1 MTHKLFPAYAFLG
14 VKLITKLEF
23 IYYICI
29 IISILSRFLYV
40 TVVGGVLSHWKTFAF
55 TQSSNDQM
63 VAMAG
68 SVR

>member
-1 MTHKLFPAYAFLG
+1 M
-14 VKLITKLEF
+14 
-23 IYYICI
+23 
-29 IISILSRFLYV
+29 LSRFLYV

>member
-1 MTHKLFPAYAFLG
+1 MS
-14 VKLITKLEF
+14 V
-23 IYYICI
+23 

-63 VAMAG
+63 IAMAG